1 MTDALVRGLL
11 PDDVAWACSEIG
23 DATGELFPEDAA
35 FVARAVPKRQRE
47 FARGRV
53 CARQALEAL
62 GVPAQSVL
70 VGSSREPLWPH
81 GVVGSIT
88 HDNEFCVA
96 VAALG
101 ERYAGLGIDVE
112 PDAPLDDKVAARIW
126 SPAEAESATRGGV
139 VEVASACRLV
149 FCAKEAVY
157 KCQFPVTQ
165 SFVGFHDVTVEL
177 GEGTFEATFEKA
189 FGTLVRGTRLTG
201 SWRRTA
207 GEIVAAVA
215 LPRR

>member
-1 MTDALVRGLL
+1 VTDALVRGLL

-23 DATGELFPEDAA
+23 DATAELFPEEAA

-53 CARQALEAL
+53 CARRALETL
-62 GVPAQSVL
+62 GLPAQSVL
-70 VGSSREPLWPH
+70 VGSSREPLWPD

-88 HDNEFCVA
+88 HDNAFCVA

-101 ERYAGLGIDVE
+101 ERYAGLGVDVE
-112 PDAPLDDKVAARIW
+112 PDAPLEDKIAARIW
-126 SPAEAESATRGGV
+126 SPAEAESASRSGV
-139 VEVASACRLV
+139 VELPIACRLV

-177 GEGTFEATFEKA
+177 GEGTFEATFEKGY
-189 FGTLVRGTRLTG
+189 GTLARGTRLTG
-201 SWRRTA
+201 TWRRTA
-207 GEIVAAVA
+207 GEIVTAVT